1 MEIYFWHLHLKNLS
15 LYTYVYLKLTMPS
28 KGLTRNNSN
37 NILAHL
43 ILIDS
48 SIGKQND
55 KNDEEDNKDVDHYD
69 DNNNN
74 DHDNDNDDYSC
85 N

>member
-28 KGLTRNNSN
+28 KGLTINNSN

-48 SIGKQND
+48 SKGKQND
-55 KNDEEDNKDVDHYD
+55 TCSMWLLEIKLTISIISGISHTFI
-69 DNNNN
+69 
-74 DHDNDNDDYSC
+74 
-85 N
+85 